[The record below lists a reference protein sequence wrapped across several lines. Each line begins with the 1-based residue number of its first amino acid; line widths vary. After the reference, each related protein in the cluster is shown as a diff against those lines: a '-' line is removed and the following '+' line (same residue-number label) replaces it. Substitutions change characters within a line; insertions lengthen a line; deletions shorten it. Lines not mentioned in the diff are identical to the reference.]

1 MLHVLIGAGFTN
13 IILFYCF
20 SDGVRF
26 LRSNF
31 DKLLYL
37 VSCAMQKPLLLPLLF
52 PSRFRSRI
60 ATKHLD
66 SHTVSI
72 PNLQLVEGRQI
83 QLNKVVQPTNF
94 LLAVQETNFL
104 YSFTLSGFVA
114 VTTSCTLLIADNF
127 DDDKYGTHSIIMLA
141 ISASYALFGTAI
153 SVFLY
158 GRKTLHLFESPRDE
172 KIKAVMDKANAAV
185 EKGV

>member
-13 IILFYCF
+13 IILFYCL

-37 VSCAMQKPLLLPLLF
+37 VSCAMQKPLLLPLFF

-72 PNLQLVEGRQI
+72 PKLQMIEGRLI
-83 QLNKVVQPTNF
+83 ELNKVVQPTNF
-94 LLAVQETNFL
+94 LLAV
-104 YSFTLSGFVA
+104 
-114 VTTSCTLLIADNF
+114 
-127 DDDKYGTHSIIMLA
+127 
-141 ISASYALFGTAI
+141 
-153 SVFLY
+153 
-158 GRKTLHLFESPRDE
+158 
-172 KIKAVMDKANAAV
+172 
-185 EKGV
+185 